1 VGGPALDPLPREQIL
16 EGMRRFPVWS
26 YPFDLGQGIV
36 VTPTETPLGPK
47 DATMFLLSHKPKWD
61 AVLGT
66 FGGSLEGLTVLD
78 AGCYQG
84 YWTVEAAR
92 RGAARAVGFDARP
105 EHLEQA
111 RFAARA
117 IGLPNASFEQADVF
131 DIERFG
137 PFDVVLLFGI
147 LYHVDSPIDLLRRVR
162 KVTRRLLVVDTNV
175 LPLDEPVIQLRYED
189 TGMVLNSA
197 SAPLVA
203 VPSVSAVTRMLRHT
217 GFGDVRV
224 VPPAPGGFG
233 GRLRWKRAAFL
244 CAPRD
249 PSDPEPPP
257 PEVIAAMKGR
267 LGERRL
273 SGIPSAA
280 DRIPLGTIL
289 GRKIRRLF
297 DPHRPPS
304 SEAGTTGAGE

>member
-1 VGGPALDPLPREQIL
+1 MGGPALDPLPREQIL

-36 VTPTETPLGPK
+36 VEPTGTPLGPLEAK
-47 DATMFLLSHKPKWD
+47 RFHAAHRPKWD
-61 AVLGT
+61 AVLAAC
-66 FGGSLEGLTVLD
+66 GGSLEGLTVLD

-111 RFAARA
+111 RFVARA
-117 IGLPNASFEQADVF
+117 IGLPNATFEEADVF

-147 LYHVDSPIDLLRRVR
+147 LYHVDSPIEFLRRVR

-175 LPLDEPVIQLRYED
+175 LPLDEPVLQLRYED
-189 TGMVLNSA
+189 TGMVLNA
-197 SAPLVA
+197 AGAPLVA

-224 VPPAPGGFG
+224 VPPAADGFG
-233 GRLRWKRAAFL
+233 GRVRWKRADFL
-244 CAPRD
+244 CTPRD
-249 PSDPEPPP
+249 PADPEPPP
-257 PEVIAAMKGR
+257 PEVIASMEGR
-267 LGERRL
+267 MGERRL

-280 DRIPLGTIL
+280 DRVPLATIL
-289 GRKIRRLF
+289 ARKFRRIF
-297 DPHRPPS
+297 DPHRPPR
-304 SEAGTTGAGE
+304 SEAGTTGPGE